1 MRPVL
6 PPCSTEALKI
16 RYAALGGVL
25 SGDGSLAVMVE
36 SDVVGGPSVSSS
48 RKWFRL
54 RVLAARLADQ
64 ARRLIGDLVRPQ

>member
-25 SGDGSLAVMVE
+25 SGDGWRAVNGPHPSLGSCFGTLGTDTRRAGLE
-36 SDVVGGPSVSSS
+36 LLCVSSIVS
-48 RKWFRL
+48 
-54 RVLAARLADQ
+54 
-64 ARRLIGDLVRPQ
+64 